1 MSFNKKYVLQ
11 IVAGFLILLAIILK
25 FSGDLHRLSDVKFN
39 MAFFALSL
47 IPYTFL
53 NLILSFRLYF
63 LLHKMGCNTA
73 YPRIFLAHLSGM
85 LVGDATPGR
94 SGYLM
99 TPKFVESVS
108 GCSIQT
114 GTAAIISPQGIEFL
128 IKVIGALLA
137 IVYLVLPVSGSA
149 MYSALFGT
157 VFVFF
162 LAVALIWFAWKSEF
176 RILGKLPF
184 ISNYVPQFHE
194 FRDKSLVVKENVAE
208 VTLIS
213 LAGWVFAAL
222 QWQLIGLSLGL
233 KLSFLDYFLLHPLL
247 TALSFVPI
255 TPAGL
260 GLVESGGVVVFYLM
274 GLDPL
279 SGFAFTLLARLSNV
293 IGDFPGIALIF
304 RRVEQLESK

>member
-1 MSFNKKYVLQ
+1 MSLDKRYALQVL
-11 IVAGFLILLAIILK
+11 AGFLILFVIILK
-25 FSGDLHRLSDVKFN
+25 FRENLPQLSSIEFDL
-39 MAFFALSL
+39 AFFALSL

-53 NLILSFRLYF
+53 NLVLSFRLYF
-63 LLHKMGCNTA
+63 LLHKMGCNPA

-99 TPKFVESVS
+99 TPKFVESAS
-108 GCSIQT
+108 DCSIQA

-128 IKVIGALLA
+128 IKVVGASLA
-137 IVYLVLPVSGSA
+137 IVYLVLPVSESA

-157 VFVFF
+157 VFVLF
-162 LAVALIWFAWKSEF
+162 LALALIWLAWKSEF
-176 RILGKLPF
+176 RIVGKLPF
-184 ISNYVPQFHE
+184 VSNYTPYFQD
-194 FRDKSLVVKENVAE
+194 FRDKSLIVKENLLE

-222 QWQLIGLSLGL
+222 QWQFIGLSLGL
-233 KLSFLDYFLLHPLL
+233 ELSFLDYFLLHPLL
-247 TALSFVPI
+247 TALSFVPV

-293 IGDFPGIALIF
+293 TGDLPGVALIF
-304 RRVEQLESK
+304 RKGRAL

>member
-1 MSFNKKYVLQ
+1 
-11 IVAGFLILLAIILK
+11 
-25 FSGDLHRLSDVKFN
+25 
-39 MAFFALSL
+39 
-47 IPYTFL
+47 
-53 NLILSFRLYF
+53 
-63 LLHKMGCNTA
+63 MGCGAA

-85 LVGDATPGR
+85 LVGDVTPGR

-108 GCSIQT
+108 GCSVQA

-128 IKVIGALLA
+128 IKVVGASLA
-137 IVYLVLPVSGSA
+137 IIYLVLPVSESA
-149 MYSALFGT
+149 MYSALLGT
-157 VFVFF
+157 AFVLL
-162 LAVALIWFAWKSEF
+162 LALALIWLAWKSEF

-184 ISNYVPQFHE
+184 ISKYTPYFQE
-194 FRDKSLVVKENVAE
+194 FRDKSLIVRENIAK

-260 GLVESGGVVVFYLM
+260 GLVESGGVVVFYIM

-293 IGDFPGIALIF
+293 IGDLPGIALIF
-304 RRVEQLESK
+304 RKGS

>member
-1 MSFNKKYVLQ
+1 MSLNKRYALQVL
-11 IVAGFLILLAIILK
+11 AGFLIISIILLKFRENLHQLAGVK
-25 FSGDLHRLSDVKFN
+25 FSVL
-39 MAFFALSL
+39 FFVLSL
-47 IPYTFL
+47 LPYTVL

-63 LLHKMGCNTA
+63 LLHKMGCRGA
-73 YPRIFLAHLSGM
+73 FRGIFLAHLSGM
-85 LVGDATPGR
+85 LIGDVTPGR

-99 TPKFVESVS
+99 TPKFVKSAS
-108 GCSIQT
+108 GCSIQA

-128 IKVIGALLA
+128 IKVVGASLA
-137 IVYLVLPVSGSA
+137 IAWLVLPVSESA
-149 MYSALFGT
+149 MYSAILGT
-157 VFVFF
+157 VFVFL
-162 LAVALIWFAWKSEF
+162 LAVSLIWFAWKSEF
-176 RILGKLPF
+176 GILERVPF
-184 ISNYVPQFHE
+184 ASRYLVKFVPHLQE
-194 FRDKSLVVKENVAE
+194 FRDKSLVVKEKVAE

-213 LAGWVFAAL
+213 LAGWVFAAM

-293 IGDFPGIALIF
+293 IGDLPGVVLIF
-304 RRVEQLESK
+304 RKGS